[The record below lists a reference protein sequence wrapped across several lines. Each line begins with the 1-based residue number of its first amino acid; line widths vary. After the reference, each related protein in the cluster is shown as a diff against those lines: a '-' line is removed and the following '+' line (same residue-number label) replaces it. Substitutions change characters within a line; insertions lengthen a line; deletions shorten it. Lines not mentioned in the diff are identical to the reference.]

1 MPAIDLNGTVV
12 ELVPQQRDAY
22 NWLASQVYRRMHDGP
37 PLPGMLTMI
46 ALDGVGQQKIPTDD
60 PRIQAI
66 LWTLW
71 QLGIAKVT
79 HDTGA
84 QQINWEQG
92 KHANI
97 TTRPFIEHFTEEGI
111 AEGRALA
118 AALSVVLQRTL
129 RINGVELQVRAVDF
143 DLLRAQSEELRKRQ
157 QDPKQD
163 MAMAA
168 ARYLAELL
176 AQGAG
181 DKDLRF
187 RAALELA
194 ADLGIRSLI
203 VDAASRQLRIEG
215 FNEQAALAAAFFQ
228 GLPVDQFETAV
239 KRAQLLNQAAAE
251 TARRLSETARTGGE
265 AATKAAAI
273 GPKAGTQKQDPVKL
287 EFRRRRR

>member
-1 MPAIDLNGTVV
+1 M
-12 ELVPQQRDAY
+12 
-22 NWLASQVYRRMHDGP
+22 
-37 PLPGMLTMI
+37 
-46 ALDGVGQQKIPTDD
+46 
-60 PRIQAI
+60 
-66 LWTLW
+66 
-71 QLGIAKVT
+71 
-79 HDTGA
+79 
-84 QQINWEQG
+84 
-92 KHANI
+92 
-97 TTRPFIEHFTEEGI
+97 
-111 AEGRALA
+111 
-118 AALSVVLQRTL
+118 LQRTL

-143 DLLRAQSEELRKRQ
+143 DLLRAQSEEVRKRQ

-228 GLPVDQFETAV
+228 GLPVDQFEVAV
-239 KRAQLLNQAAAE
+239 KRAQILNQSAAE

-265 AATKAAAI
+265 AGAKAAAI
-273 GPKAGTQKQDPVKL
+273 GPKGGTQKQEPVKL